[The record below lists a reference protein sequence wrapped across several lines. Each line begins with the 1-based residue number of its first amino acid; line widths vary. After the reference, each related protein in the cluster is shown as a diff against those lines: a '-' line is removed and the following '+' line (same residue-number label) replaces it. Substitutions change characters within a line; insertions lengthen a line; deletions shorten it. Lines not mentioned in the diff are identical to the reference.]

1 MSNIILD
8 FDCLLHVCFHDGRVL
23 FFFFFSSRRRHT
35 RFDCDWSSDVCSS
48 DLFVNYGRIRV
59 AQYVSNGRVISGV
72 GFAAGGEG
80 RYSFYDPEG
89 RSLKKSFLKSPL
101 EFSRITSR
109 FTYARPHPILGGTLP
124 HLAVDYAA
132 PPGTP
137 VRAVADGTVSHAGW
151 DGGYGLAVRVRHRS
165 GYQTLYAHLS
175 RFGHDVRAGTR
186 VNQRQVIGYVGSTGL
201 STGPHLHYEV
211 IKGGRRVNPLGE
223 KFIPGDPIPRAERT
237 EFERY
242 TRALLE
248 RLEAEAAF

>member
-1 MSNIILD
+1 MIRRPPRST
-8 FDCLLHVCFHDGRVL
+8 L
-23 FFFFFSSRRRHT
+23 FPYT
-35 RFDCDWSSDVCSS
+35 T
-48 DLFVNYGRIRV
+48 LF
-59 AQYVSNGRVISGV
+59 
-72 GFAAGGEG
+72 
-80 RYSFYDPEG
+80 
-89 RSLKKSFLKSPL
+89 RSL

-109 FTYARPHPILGGTLP
+109 FTSARPPPILGGTLP
-124 HLAVDYAA
+124 PLAVDYAA